1 MAKNVKKRNW
11 AFVLYPESAP
21 EDWRDILQ
29 STGLQCA
36 ISPLHNMDCD
46 PTGEVKKEHYHIIV
60 CYSGP
65 TSYNVVNSLC
75 ESLGQPRP
83 IPLEQIIG
91 MYRYHLHLDN
101 PDKYQYDDN
110 EREFINGFDISSYVE
125 LSKGEVNAAKKRIHK
140 LINELD
146 LVEYSDLM
154 DYLLNNE
161 MQLDYDVAS
170 SHTIF
175 FDRLLA
181 SRRHKVVK
189 GNDDEM
195 M

>member
-1 MAKNVKKRNW
+1 MSKNVKKRNW

-21 EDWRDILQ
+21 DDWRERLQ
-29 STGLQCA
+29 ATGLQCA

-46 PTGEVKKEHYHIIV
+46 PTGEIKKAHYHVIL

-65 TSYNVVNSLC
+65 TSYNVVNNLC

-83 IPLEQIIG
+83 IALEQVAG

-101 PDKYQYDDN
+101 PDKYQYDDKD
-110 EREFINGFDISSYVE
+110 RSFINGFDISAYVE
-125 LSKGEVNAAKKRIHK
+125 LTRSEVDKIKKSIHM
-140 LINELD
+140 LIIDLD
-146 LVEYSDLM
+146 LTEYSDLM
-154 DYLLNNE
+154 DYI
-161 MQLDYDVAS
+161 LDNGSSEEYSVAS

-181 SRRHKVVK
+181 SRRHKFSK
-189 GNDDEM
+189 SSTDELG
-195 M
+195 